1 MANIIET
8 LNDSNYWWKE
18 EIVLQYYERDIF
30 RQILKYISMPQI
42 IAFTGLRRVG
52 KTTLMQKIAYDLIKN
67 GFDVQNIIYFS
78 FDDFR
83 DIEIREVLKA
93 YEVIMEKNLRKNNYL
108 LLLDEIQKLTN
119 WEDQLKRIYD
129 IYGINLKII
138 ISGSESLFIKNKSR
152 ETLAGRIFEFKIDL
166 LSFEEFLRFKEIN
179 IQPIGLYEKELAQYF
194 KEYLFCLGFPE
205 LVGITDKQ
213 VILKYVKESILEK
226 VVYRDIPQLFKI
238 KDITILQSLL
248 EIVID
253 RPGQLIEIT
262 ELAKDLNL
270 SRQTLSNY
278 LLYLEQS
285 FLLRKLYNFSNN
297 RRKTERKLK
306 KYYPTVLLDIIFKDD
321 DLSRSK
327 VFEWLIVNQLNADF
341 FWRDSYKNEVDIII
355 AKDRPVPVEIKYGK
369 IEVKSLLTFMKKFG
383 VNKGYI
389 ISYDRE
395 DKLLIDNFIVEV
407 IPAYKFLLDTKNPQ
421 HACRTS

>member
-18 EIVLQYYERDIF
+18 EIFLQYYERDIF
-30 RQILKYISMPQI
+30 NQISNYISMPQI

-52 KTTLMQKIAYDLIKN
+52 KTTLMQKIAHDFIKN
-67 GFDVQNIIYFS
+67 GFDVQNVIYFS
-78 FDDFR
+78 FDEFR

-138 ISGSESLFIKNKSR
+138 ISGSESLFIKKKSR

-194 KEYLFCLGFPE
+194 KEYLLTFGFPE

-213 VILKYVKESILEK
+213 VMLKYVKESILEK
-226 VVYRDIPQLFKI
+226 VIYRDIPQLFKI

-262 ELAKDLNL
+262 KLAKELNL
-270 SRQTLSNY
+270 SRQTLTNY
-278 LLYLEQS
+278 LLYLEES

-321 DLSRSK
+321 NLSRSK
-327 VFEWLIVNQLNADF
+327 VFECLIVNQLNADF

-355 AKDRPVPVEIKYGK
+355 AEDRPIPVEIKYGK
-369 IEVKSLLTFMKKFG
+369 IEIKGLLTFMKKFG

-389 ISYDRE
+389 ISYDKE
-395 DKLLIDNFIVEV
+395 DKLLIDNFIIEV
-407 IPAYKFLLDTKNPQ
+407 IPAYKFLLDIKKSSTQ
-421 HACRTS
+421 F